1 MNVLTVFGQARH
13 IVKKQKKNKIMNKL
27 IKIVA
32 TILGITVVGGLVV
45 KERETIYDLQKRL
58 IEMRHFK
65 VKK

>member
-1 MNVLTVFGQARH
+1 M
-13 IVKKQKKNKIMNKL
+13 KKL
-27 IKIVA
+27 IKILA
-32 TILGITVVGGLVV
+32 IIFGITAVGGLVV